1 MISEQI
7 KSRKGGGGKE
17 RLQKEG
23 GVGGHQRVEGRMDGQ
38 FRGSIFHL

>member
-7 KSRKGGGGKE
+7 KSRKGGGEE

-38 FRGSIFHL
+38 FSGSIFHL